1 MNDMLGR
8 IHRTILLLA
17 ITFLTGVTGYM
28 LLGGPD
34 WKLLD
39 AVYMTTI
46 SLTTVG
52 YGETHDLAGNPAAR
66 LFTIFLLITGYSVV
80 IYATSTITAFLVEGE
95 LQDFLRRRKMSQVI
109 NKLKEHYIVCGGGE
123 TGVVIIGELLQTG
136 RTCVVIENDRER
148 AQKLI
153 EHFGDGLL
161 VVVGDATEDETLLA
175 AGVDRAR
182 GMMVVLESD
191 KDSLFV
197 TLTARQLNRDLRIVA
212 KGVERGIEAKLT
224 KAGAD
229 SVVSPNFIGGM
240 RICSQV
246 IRPAVVGFLDS
257 MLRDQNQ
264 NTRFEELEIRAG
276 SKLDGVT
283 IRNAS
288 LLEKVGLLV
297 IALRRS
303 CTEEW
308 VYNPPADTPLA
319 PGTTIVV
326 LGPVANVG
334 RLRELAS

>member
-1 MNDMLGR
+1 MTDMLDR

-17 ITFLTGVTGYM
+17 ITFLSGVAGYM

-34 WKLLD
+34 WHLLD

-66 LFTIFLLITGYSVV
+66 VFTILLLITGYSVV

-95 LQDFLRRRKMSQVI
+95 LQDFLRRRKMNQVI
-109 NKLKEHYIVCGGGE
+109 QKLKEHYIVCGGGE
-123 TGVVIIGELLQTG
+123 TGVVIIDELLKTG
-136 RTCVVIENDRER
+136 RPCVVIENDRER
-148 AQKLI
+148 AEKLT
-153 EHFGDGLL
+153 EHFGEGLMI
-161 VVVGDATEDETLLA
+161 VVGDATEDETLLA
-175 AGVDRAR
+175 AGIERAS

-197 TLTARQLNRDLRIVA
+197 TLTSRQLNRNLRIVA

-257 MLRDQNQ
+257 MLRDAEQ
-264 NTRFEELEIRAG
+264 NTRFEEIEIRTG
-276 SKLDGVT
+276 SKLDGVS
-283 IRNAS
+283 IREAC

-297 IALRRS
+297 IALRRPGVES
-303 CTEEW
+303 W
-308 VYNPPADTPLA
+308 VYNPPADTALA

-326 LGPVANVG
+326 LGPVSNVG
-334 RLRELAS
+334 RLRDLAS